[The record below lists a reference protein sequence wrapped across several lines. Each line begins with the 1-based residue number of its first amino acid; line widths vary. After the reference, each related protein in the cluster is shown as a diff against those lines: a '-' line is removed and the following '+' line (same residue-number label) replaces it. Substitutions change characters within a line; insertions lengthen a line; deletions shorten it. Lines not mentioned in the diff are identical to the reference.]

1 MVGSEEEKG
10 DVLQAYEEGEG
21 SVDFIM
27 ENIMACSYEDEP
39 RFIEIVNEAIK
50 EGTVDVYPKWKKE
63 TSAKAIQTRKKK
75 AEKEAKEAEEL
86 SKELGIGKRV
96 DKMDEGELGKM
107 IMQRQQ
113 NRMNGL
119 LDKLEAEAR
128 GQSGKKG
135 KRREPTEEEFE
146 AARARIEGK
155 KQKKYK

>member
-1 MVGSEEEKG
+1 
-10 DVLQAYEEGEG
+10 VLQAYEEGEG

-86 SKELGIGKRV
+86 SKEL
-96 DKMDEGELGKM
+96 EGELGKM

-119 LDKLEAEAR
+119 LDKLEVEAR

-135 KRREPTEEEFE
+135 KRNEPTEEEFE

-155 KQKKYK
+155 KQKKHK

>member
-21 SVDFIM
+21 SVDFII
-27 ENIMACSYEDEP
+27 ENVMACSYEDEP
-39 RFIEIVNEAIK
+39 RFIKIVNEAIK
-50 EGTVDVYPKWKKE
+50 EGTVEQFPRWKKD
-63 TSAKAIQTRKKK
+63 TSTKAIASRKKK
-75 AEKEAKEAEEL
+75 AEAEAKEAEEL

-119 LDKLEAEAR
+119 LEKLEAEAR
-128 GQSGKKG
+128 GSGKGGKKG
-135 KRREPTEEEFE
+135 KRKEPTEDEFQ
-146 AARARIEGK
+146 AARARLEGK
-155 KQKKYK
+155 KHKK